1 MENSRASEVLV
12 QCDTGSAFGS
22 PSLLIRNVQNWQ
34 STVETSCVYIAT
46 RQIGLLRWSIHHS
59 ARNRFVNALSAP
71 MRISEVVSRH
81 SRHTAPRLM
90 VVIVPIRAPP
100 ASTRSTVAVAWS
112 LVTIV
117 MTVVT

>member
-1 MENSRASEVLV
+1 MENSRASQILI
-12 QCDTGSAFGS
+12 QCDTWSALGRT
-22 PSLLIRNVQNWQ
+22 SLLIRNAHYRQ
-34 STVETSCVYIAT
+34 STVETSGVYITT

-59 ARNRFVNALSAP
+59 ARNRFVDGLTAP

-81 SRHTAPRLM
+81 SRHTAPGLM
-90 VVIVPIRAPP
+90 VVIVPIGAPP
-100 ASTRSTVAVAWS
+100 APTRSTVAVTWS